1 MNRGEEIDILLR
13 GIFNQIQDLSNV
25 RLDKEDIH
33 LILIQM
39 DNIKSKVDAF
49 FDLKDEIY
57 NDKSEVK
64 ES

>member
-1 MNRGEEIDILLR
+1 MSRNDEIDILMR
-13 GIFNQIQDLSNV
+13 SIFNQIQAISNV
-25 RLDKEDIH
+25 RLDNEDIH

-39 DNIKSKVDAF
+39 DNIKSKVDDF

-57 NDKSEVK
+57 NDKSELK